1 MIWYRFILLAL
12 SLSGLPLL
20 MVTAQSMDLSQAY
33 QLALEQ
39 DPVLAAGK
47 ATLTLNQEKIPQGKS
62 GILPSV
68 NAKGNINYAYQVDS
82 SQWINNYGASVNL
95 THPLYRKSNQ
105 IIFAQSKLLV
115 SQAETQFELVKQ
127 ELTLRVAEAYFAVLS
142 AQESV
147 AVAVSQKAAFSESLD
162 RSNLSYRIGTATITD
177 KLEAQAR
184 FDLADATEIAE
195 KSALDVAKQ
204 SLKSIIGVI
213 PGPLFSL
220 REDIALPALTPQ
232 EMSYWVSEANTKS
245 PEIQLSL
252 LELGVT
258 KKALENARSAKL
270 PTVDLVASA
279 TQSHLENVLFEFDSS
294 SLSVGIQLDMPIYT
308 GGFTSSKIREAIAA
322 KEQQQHRLEENRR
335 RITLNTQQAYLAV
348 TNGQLRVR
356 ALKKALTSS
365 QSVLDAT
372 KKGLEVG
379 VRTNLDV
386 LDAQQQFF
394 STKQDLMLA
403 KYNYLLDTLR
413 LKAAIGQ
420 LGNDQITQVNEL
432 LVKQQSTE

>member
-1 MIWYRFILLAL
+1 MIWYRFMLFAL
-12 SLSGLPLL
+12 TSLPLS
-20 MVTAQSMDLSQAY
+20 MVAAQSMDLNQAY

-62 GILPSV
+62 GILPRV
-68 NAKGNINYAYQVDS
+68 NAKGNIDYAYQLDDS
-82 SQWINNYGASVNL
+82 ESLSNYGASINL
-95 THPLYRKSNQ
+95 SHPLYRKSNQ
-105 IIFAQSKLLV
+105 IAFAQSKLFV

-127 ELTLRVAEAYFAVLS
+127 ELALRVAEAYFAVLS

-147 AVAVSQKAAFSESLD
+147 GVAVSQKAAFAESLD
-162 RSNLSYRIGTATITD
+162 RANLSYRIGTATITD

-213 PGPLFSL
+213 PGELFSL
-220 REDIALPALTPQ
+220 REDIALPALTHQ
-232 EMSYWVSEANTKS
+232 DINYWVSEANTKS

-252 LELGVT
+252 LGLDVT
-258 KKALENARSAKL
+258 NKTLESARSAKL

-279 TQSHLENVLFEFDSS
+279 AQSHSENALFKNDSS

-322 KEQQQHRLEENRR
+322 KEEQQHRLEENRR
-335 RITLNTQQAYLAV
+335 KITLNTQQAYLAV
-348 TNGQLRVR
+348 TNGQLRVG

-386 LDAQQQFF
+386 LDAQQQYF

-432 LVKQQSTE
+432 LVKQQSNE

>member
-1 MIWYRFILLAL
+1 MTWYRFLLLAFTC
-12 SLSGLPLL
+12 LPLST
-20 MVTAQSMDLSQAY
+20 VAAQNMDLSQAY
-33 QLALEQ
+33 QWALDR
-39 DPVLAAGK
+39 DPVLAAGE
-47 ATLTLNQEKIPQGKS
+47 ASLSLNKEKIPQGKS
-62 GILPSV
+62 GLLPKV
-68 NAKGNINYAYQVDS
+68 NAKGSVDYAYQIDES
-82 SQWINNYGASVNL
+82 EWLSNYGASVNL
-95 THPLYRKSNQ
+95 SYPLYRRSNQ
-105 IIFAQSKLLV
+105 IAFAQSKLLV

-127 ELTLRVAEAYFAVLS
+127 ELAFRVAEAYFAVLS

-147 AVAVSQKAAFSESLD
+147 GVAISQKAAFSESLD
-162 RSNLSYRIGTATITD
+162 RANLSYRIGTATITD

-213 PGPLFSL
+213 PGKLFSL
-220 REDIALPALTPQ
+220 REDIDLPTLAHQ
-232 EMSYWVSEANTKS
+232 EMTYWVSEANTKS

-252 LELGVT
+252 LGLKVANKT
-258 KKALENARSAKL
+258 LESARSAKL

-279 TQSHLENVLFEFDSS
+279 AQNHLENALFENDSS
-294 SLSVGIQLDMPIYT
+294 SLSVGVQLEMPIYT

-322 KEQQQHRLEENRR
+322 KKEQQHRLEENRR
-335 RITLNTQQAYLAV
+335 KITLNTQQAYLAV
-348 TNGQLRVR
+348 TNGQLRVN

-394 STKQDLMLA
+394 GTKQDLMLA

-413 LKAAIGQ
+413 LNAAIGQ
-420 LGNDQITQVNEL
+420 LGIEQITQVNAL
-432 LVKQQSTE
+432 LVKQQSNK